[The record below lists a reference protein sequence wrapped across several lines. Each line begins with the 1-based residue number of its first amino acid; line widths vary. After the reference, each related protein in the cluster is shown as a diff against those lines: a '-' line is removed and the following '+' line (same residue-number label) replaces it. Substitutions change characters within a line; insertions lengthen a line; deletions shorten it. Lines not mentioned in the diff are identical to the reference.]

1 MENTQK
7 NNVGQN
13 KYLCEYCFVYPKAFL
28 NSILK
33 IKAER
38 QNKYLCESNGNSPLL
53 KGDANAVILSR
64 QDDNI
69 VMVHTN
75 PIITQNNNVG
85 ERGDRWKTKKSK

>member
-33 IKAER
+33 IKAEGE
-38 QNKYLCESNGNSPLL
+38 NKYLCESNG
-53 KGDANAVILSR
+53 
-64 QDDNI
+64 Q
-69 VMVHTN
+69 
-75 PIITQNNNVG
+75 
-85 ERGDRWKTKKSK
+85 